1 MKKAEQ
7 VRVREREGDRDGERS
22 QEGELGLMEGQHGA
36 TEEKKLSHQQS
47 LLYCNI
53 YYLGLLKPVNQY

>member
-22 QEGELGLMEGQHGA
+22 QEGELGLMEGQHG
-36 TEEKKLSHQQS
+36 TSWREKVKLPAITS
-47 LLYCNI
+47 LL
-53 YYLGLLKPVNQY
+53 